1 MAKGNVKATRM
12 ELQRMKKQLKM
23 AVRGHKLL
31 KEKRDGLMQQFLKS
45 VRNIGKM
52 REELETELQR
62 VYTVFIHG
70 YSFLAPEEKDNIFE
84 KPEHNLMVD
93 VELGNV
99 MGVKTPIFK
108 FDDDIKFEGFWDKG
122 IVSLNLD
129 IALLKLKEL
138 LTKLM
143 ELSQIEKTAL
153 MLAEEIESTRRRVN
167 ALEYVLVPE
176 LRENIKFIMMKISE
190 MERSNIAMLMKVK
203 DIIRESA

>member
-31 KEKRDGLMQQFLKS
+31 KEKRDGLMQKFLRS
-45 VRNIGKM
+45 VRNIGKL
-52 REELETELQR
+52 REEVENELKR

-70 YSFLAPEEKDNIFE
+70 YSFLPPEEKDNIFE
-84 KPEHNLMVD
+84 KPEHKLMID

-99 MGVKTPIFK
+99 MGVKTPNFK
-108 FDDDIKFEGFWDKG
+108 LNDDIKFDGFWDKG
-122 IVSLNLD
+122 VVSLNLD
-129 IALLKLKEL
+129 IALLKLKDL
-138 LTKLM
+138 LSMLV

-167 ALEYVLVPE
+167 ALEHVLVPE
-176 LRENIKFIMMKISE
+176 LQENIKFIMMKISE
-190 MERSNIAMLMKVK
+190 MERSTISMLMKVK
-203 DIIRESA
+203 DIIREKA

>member
-31 KEKRDGLMQQFLKS
+31 KEKRDGLMQKFLIS
-45 VRNIGKM
+45 VRNIGKL
-52 REELETELQR
+52 RKEVENELKR

-70 YSFLAPEEKDNIFE
+70 YSFLPPEEKDNIFE
-84 KPEHNLMVD
+84 KPEHRLMID

-99 MGVKTPIFK
+99 MGVKTPNFK
-108 FDDDIKFEGFWDKG
+108 LKDDIKFDGFWDKG
-122 IVSLNLD
+122 VVSLNLD

-138 LTKLM
+138 ISMLV

-167 ALEYVLVPE
+167 ALEHVLVPE
-176 LRENIKFIMMKISE
+176 LKENINFIMMKISE
-190 MERSNIAMLMKVK
+190 MERSTISMLMKVK
-203 DIIRESA
+203 DIIRDKA